1 VPIAV
6 REVATGR
13 AGSLSRLS
21 GTRLGVVAAVARP
34 DRLIREVERLGGTV
48 VDRRIFPDHHLY
60 RERDLADLDPE
71 LEWIT
76 TAKDAVKI
84 PTVWVA
90 RRRLLVLEE
99 EVRPVDESR
108 LLEWI
113 LSRIDVGGRL

>member
-1 VPIAV
+1 M
-6 REVATGR
+6 
-13 AGSLSRLS
+13 
-21 GTRLGVVAAVARP
+21 
-34 DRLIREVERLGGTV
+34 

-60 RERDLADLDPE
+60 RERDLADLDPT

-84 PTVWVA
+84 PVVWTPG
-90 RRRLLVLEE
+90 RRLLVLEE

-108 LLEWI
+108 LLEWV